1 MGENLSVIQEMKSLG
16 LSEYEVKA
24 YLSLLEKNPLNG
36 YSLSKESGIPRS
48 RIYEVLDML
57 KSKGMVFEQ
66 SDEKTT
72 VYYPLEPKLLI
83 SKLEKSFTQ
92 TLSSVDKYVNSI
104 YNKKEQKNTLTILE
118 GREKIIEALN
128 LLISHAQ
135 KRIALSIWEEEVK
148 EIEEELIKAKERG
161 VIIKG
166 IYFGTSNT
174 FNELTPHRDIE
185 TYLKEKKERYM
196 TVTIDGEHAL
206 YGVISRGENS
216 RVTWTQDESLIDVS
230 EDYIC
235 HDLMVNEYFYQL
247 NEKKQD
253 GYENLMNEVRKDYFG
268 YSDI

>member
-1 MGENLSVIQEMKSLG
+1 MGDNSSVIQEMKSLG

-72 VYYPLEPKLLI
+72 IYYPLEPKLLI
-83 SKLEKSFTQ
+83 SKLEKNFTQ

-128 LLISHAQ
+128 LLISNAQ

-148 EIEEELIKAKERG
+148 EIEEELIKGKERG

-166 IYFGTSNT
+166 IYFGTSNA

-185 TYLKEKKERYM
+185 TYLQEKKERYM

-206 YGVISRGENS
+206 YGVISRGEDS
-216 RVTWTQDESLIDVS
+216 RVIGLK
-230 EDYIC
+230 
-235 HDLMVNEYFYQL
+235 M
-247 NEKKQD
+247 KA
-253 GYENLMNEVRKDYFG
+253 
-268 YSDI
+268 